1 MADAPL
7 INPISCKRCRVK
19 KIRCDRRLPGCNRCQ
34 EQDTECVYVSRV
46 PRKPVITT
54 GDRVGSI
61 EATLD
66 TILQRLDRIEQNCR
80 CQNLQRQLDDS
91 PEFHASPEDAFQNQS
106 ELDFAID
113 AGNGVKS
120 DPPFPVIPLT
130 SVSGGNV
137 PSEHSESASAA
148 PDPNAPLPVLRYAVK
163 EVQRRVAER
172 HNSPSATAEEPIEPA
187 LAKSWI
193 QSYFAHLS
201 EDLFPA
207 LLNVQLIQLMPDIIG
222 LPNVHLDAA
231 IIVVYYCILYHG
243 CFLRRQSTSAS
254 DNAKTTSKLYHRCLD
269 AASAWEPQATGTTT
283 DFIAAFFMVRVAA
296 ERFDIELS
304 WNMFKL
310 GCQYAEKI
318 ELHRLDNDPNS
329 HPTNLDKSVLNAGR
343 KGFWEL
349 VTMDVYFRLIHNKP
363 PAIIACRPEA
373 KVNLPWLAEPGSQA
387 GEETTTTIRFLI
399 DSRRTFILLDF
410 LQLLEDSEGRPDLEL
425 VSKTEALCRDI
436 EALYEQWGID
446 GWVKKMIDSDGQ
458 LWTIAGVA
466 LEGYTCIIFML
477 RRALSV
483 HSGIPENQAL
493 GLEVVNHPLVL
504 NASRHI
510 LEIVALLLVAI
521 PSMGTVAVTF
531 VVLQAHIPLA
541 CLATYLLHPVA
552 SHDCETDI
560 ILLEHVA
567 EAMREI
573 SRDVEELVP
582 LTAAMEELK
591 TKVRNTVGD
600 NVAR

>member
-34 EQDTECVYVSRV
+34 EQDTECVYVRRV
-46 PRKPVITT
+46 PRKPVTTT

-80 CQNLQRQLDDS
+80 CQNLQRPLDDS
-91 PEFHASPEDAFQNQS
+91 PEFDASPEDAFQNQF
-106 ELDFAID
+106 EPDLAID
-113 AGNGVKS
+113 AGTSVES
-120 DPPFPVIPLT
+120 DPPFPVVPLT
-130 SVSGGNV
+130 SVSGANV
-137 PSEHSESASAA
+137 ASEHSESSSTA
-148 PDPNAPLPVLRYAVK
+148 PDPNAPLPVLRNAVE

-172 HNSPSATAEEPIEPA
+172 HNSPSATAEEPIEPT

-207 LLNVQLIQLMPDIIG
+207 LLNVQLIRLMPDIIG

-243 CFLRRQSTSAS
+243 CFLRRQFTSVS
-254 DNAKTTSKLYHRCLD
+254 DNAKTMSKLYHRCLD

-318 ELHRLDNDPNS
+318 ELHRLDNDPSS
-329 HPTNLDKSVLNAGR
+329 HSTNLDKSVLNASR

-363 PAIIACRPEA
+363 PAIMACRPDA

-399 DSRRTFILLDF
+399 DSRRTFVLLDF
-410 LQLLEDSEGRPDLEL
+410 LQLLEDSEGRPDPEL

-446 GWVKKMIDSDGQ
+446 DWVRKMIDSDGQ

-466 LEGYTCIIFML
+466 LEGYTSIIFML
-477 RRALSV
+477 RRALSI

-493 GLEVVNHPLVL
+493 GPEVVSHPLVL

-510 LEIVALLLVAI
+510 LEIVALLLVAF

-541 CLATYLLHPVA
+541 CLATYLLHPAA

-560 ILLEHVA
+560 VLLEHVA

-591 TKVRNTVGD
+591 TNVRNTAGD